1 MSDQQ
6 QPVQFKYD
14 LFVSYAPDDR
24 GWVNGYL
31 LDALRSAQIKVISE
45 ADFELGAPRL
55 AEFER
60 AVQQSARTLLVLTP
74 AAVTETFSQFV
85 AILVQSYGLESGTWP
100 VIPLLLKPVELPPR
114 LALLTPLDVTELEYW
129 PAAIE
134 RLCANVQKAPPV
146 PPARPPCPYP
156 GMRAFGEKEASAF
169 HGRDAEIEDLL
180 QRLRRHPFA
189 AVVGASGSGKSSLV
203 FAGLIPALRRSG
215 LFGEG
220 EWLVRS
226 LRPGDHPLAA
236 LQSSL
241 GVEDAGQLIPA
252 TLLATEKAARLL
264 LVVDQF
270 EEVFTQGAAG
280 REAFFAAIQHI
291 TSLRDCFVVLT
302 VRADFFDDL
311 LTSALWPLIQPHR
324 LEIAPLGAAGL
335 RAAIVKPAEDVG
347 VFIES
352 ALVERLVA
360 SSVGQPGLLPFV
372 QEVMVRLWE
381 KLERRYLPLRAY
393 EALVLPLAGYSDNE
407 RESIIRAIALL
418 ADEIIHRF
426 SPQQQSIA
434 RRILL
439 RLVQFGEGR
448 DDTRRQQPVSA
459 LRAAGD
465 DAAVFDRTLNYL
477 AENRLLVLS
486 GTEDSEPRVDLA
498 HEAMLTGW
506 PMLQGWVKQG
516 KEAEVTRRRL
526 EDRAAEWV
534 RLGADKSGLLDEIEL
549 ADITVWLASADARG
563 LGISP
568 SLHRFIAQSEGAARQ
583 RRSTRKLRKIAI
595 VGLPA
600 LTLLVVVAIIGNWT
614 YTRWLNRAWQDVGN
628 APQVSFRSLAANDVV
643 IAIGSYDYGVAE
655 YIPDV
660 GWSEWMTDG
669 LPIGQQAIETNDPG
683 AHFDAI
689 LALAYDQQGN
699 QLFALVEGEGVFR
712 YSRDADL
719 WTQVN
724 KDLPKVSEANTPLA
738 AHGGIV
744 LYIADDLGLYVSED
758 GGGTWMHLDQ
768 APLFDQPLRAATF
781 DSSGAPLVAGER
793 GILRGEG
800 AFPYQWTQVGDPMS
814 VRLLA
819 ADAGGWLY
827 AAINEDGQSF
837 VVCLNHDGDRISPQI
852 PLKVSSWLAQPVIPV
867 APDSLAAHPHDS
879 GRMFMVDTQAGIY
892 DMRCSGEIQQIG
904 QFNYLAT
911 GQNQI
916 VTKEVSSQQ
925 LALLLANAQG
935 LKELMLR

>member
-1 MSDQQ
+1 MS
-6 QPVQFKYD
+6 KYATHEYD

-114 LALLTPLDVTELEYW
+114 LALLTPLDVTEPEMW
-129 PAAIE
+129 PAAVD
-134 RLCANVQKAPPV
+134 RLCANVQKSPPARS
-146 PPARPPCPYP
+146 ARPPCPYP
-156 GMRAFGEKEASAF
+156 GMRAFGEQEAGAF
-169 HGRDAEIEDLL
+169 HGRDAEVEDLL

-189 AVVGASGSGKSSLV
+189 AVIGASGSGKSSLV

-226 LRPGDHPLAA
+226 LRPGDHPLTA
-236 LQSSL
+236 LHLAL
-241 GVEDAGQLIPA
+241 GVADAGQFIPA
-252 TLLATEKAARLL
+252 TLLATEKSARLL

-270 EEVFTQGAAG
+270 EEVFTQGASE
-280 REAFFAAIQHI
+280 RDVFFAAIQRI

-360 SSVGQPGLLPFV
+360 GSVGQPGLLPFV

-418 ADEIIHRF
+418 ADEIIHRL

-459 LRAAGD
+459 LQAAGD
-465 DAAVFDRTLNYL
+465 DAALFDHTLNYL

-486 GTEDSEPRVDLA
+486 GAQGSEPRVDLA

-506 PMLQGWVKQG
+506 SMLRGWVKEG
-516 KEAEVTRRRL
+516 KEVEVTRRRY
-526 EDRAAEWV
+526 EQQAQEWEV
-534 RLGADKSGLLDEIEL
+534 LGQGKRGLLSALDFTEL
-549 ADITVWLASADARG
+549 QRWVESPAGQAAGLTKTLLAWIDACRKEVKSQRFRGLIVSSLVIGLSLLIVISVLVVWATLNPVVTGWHVASA
-563 LGISP
+563 
-568 SLHRFIAQSEGAARQ
+568 
-583 RRSTRKLRKIAI
+583 
-595 VGLPA
+595 
-600 LTLLVVVAIIGNWT
+600 
-614 YTRWLNRAWQDVGN
+614 
-628 APQVSFRSLAANDVV
+628 
-643 IAIGSYDYGVAE
+643 
-655 YIPDV
+655 
-660 GWSEWMTDG
+660 
-669 LPIGQQAIETNDPG
+669 LPISRVEPGDGQSNLRIRLTPGDPDRVYLLDSG
-683 AHFDAI
+683 KSE
-689 LALAYDQQGN
+689 
-699 QLFALVEGEGVFR
+699 LF
-712 YSRDADL
+712 
-719 WTQVN
+719 Q
-724 KDLPKVSEANTPLA
+724 
-738 AHGGIV
+738 
-744 LYIADDLGLYVSED
+744 SED
-758 GGGTWMHLDQ
+758 GGNTWREITPDEPGIADVVVSMDEVCLLRSKSLACRPIGDDGWSSLLLPETGADVSATALAVDPQNKERLAVGYSNGQIDLSEDHGEKWRTVVIVAKTSAIHRLGFSGDQ
-768 APLFDQPLRAATF
+768 MVVL
-781 DSSGAPLVAGER
+781 SGAASNVPLVIDLDSGDTSLIDPEPVWPGSANDISIPSSLGRFLVATGES
-793 GILRGEG
+793 GIVDADVGSVGWSPYPDPPPG
-800 AFPYQWTQVGDPMS
+800 AV
-814 VRLLA
+814 L
-819 ADAGGWLY
+819 
-827 AAINEDGQSF
+827 
-837 VVCLNHDGDRISPQI
+837 
-852 PLKVSSWLAQPVIPV
+852 
-867 APDSLAAHPHDS
+867 SLAAWAD
-879 GRMFMVDTQAGIY
+879 DIY
-892 DMRCSGEIQQIG
+892 VIDAELVHCNRVWTW
-904 QFNYLAT
+904 L
-911 GQNQI
+911 
-916 VTKEVSSQQ
+916 Q
-925 LALLLANAQG
+925 LNWWRSKLG
-935 LKELMLR
+935 LHIPCTNRS